1 MISRGGSIL
10 SLQEPKQE
18 NLKVIINDM
27 AEKLQVVN
35 RSLMDPDDYDL
46 NKYEEIKSLH
56 DIIEMK
62 GQLSVSEIQA
72 FVQELGQYRK

>member
-1 MISRGGSIL
+1 M
-10 SLQEPKQE
+10 SLQEANQE
-18 NLKVIINDM
+18 NLEVIINDM

-35 RSLMDPDDYDL
+35 RSLMDPEDYDL

>member
-1 MISRGGSIL
+1 M
-10 SLQEPKQE
+10 SLQEPTQD
-18 NLKVIINDM
+18 NLNIIINDM
-27 AEKLQVVN
+27 AERLQVVN

-56 DIIEMK
+56 DIVEMK

>member
-1 MISRGGSIL
+1 MKL
-10 SLQEPKQE
+10 EEPKQE
-18 NLKVIINDM
+18 NLEIIINDM
-27 AEKLQVVN
+27 ADKLQVVN
-35 RSLMDPDDYDL
+35 RSLMDPEDYDL

-56 DIIEMK
+56 EIIEMK

>member
-1 MISRGGSIL
+1 M
-10 SLQEPKQE
+10 SLQEPSQE
-18 NLKVIINDM
+18 NLNIIIHDM

-35 RSLMDPDDYDL
+35 RSLMDPEDYDL

-72 FVQELGQYRK
+72 FVQELGHYRK

>member
-1 MISRGGSIL
+1 M
-10 SLQEPKQE
+10 SLQEPNQE
-18 NLKVIINDM
+18 NLEVIINDM

-35 RSLMDPDDYDL
+35 RSLMDPEDYDL

>member
-1 MISRGGSIL
+1 M
-10 SLQEPKQE
+10 SLEEANQE
-18 NLKVIINDM
+18 NLEIIINDM

-35 RSLMDPDDYDL
+35 RSLMDPEDYDL

-72 FVQELGQYRK
+72 FVQELGHYRK

>member
-1 MISRGGSIL
+1 M
-10 SLQEPKQE
+10 SLQEANQE
-18 NLKVIINDM
+18 NLEVIINDM

-35 RSLMDPDDYDL
+35 RSLMDPEDYDL

-62 GQLSVSEIQA
+62 GSLSVSEIQV

>member
-1 MISRGGSIL
+1 M
-10 SLQEPKQE
+10 SLQEPNQE
-18 NLKVIINDM
+18 NLETIINDM

-35 RSLMDPDDYDL
+35 RSLMDPEDYDL

>member
-1 MISRGGSIL
+1 MSSRGGPIL

-18 NLKVIINDM
+18 NLEVIINDM

-35 RSLMDPDDYDL
+35 RSLMDPEDYDL
-46 NKYEEIKSLH
+46 DKYEEIKSLH

>member
-1 MISRGGSIL
+1 M

-18 NLKVIINDM
+18 NLAFIIDDM

-35 RSLMDPDDYDL
+35 RSLMKPEDYDL
-46 NKYEEIKSLH
+46 DKYEEIKSLY
-56 DIIEMK
+56 DIINMK

-72 FVQELGQYRK
+72 FVQELGQYRR

>member
-1 MISRGGSIL
+1 M

-18 NLKVIINDM
+18 NLEVIINDM
-27 AEKLQVVN
+27 ADKLQVVN
-35 RSLMDPDDYDL
+35 RSLMDPEDYDL
-46 NKYEEIKSLH
+46 DKYEEIKSLH

>member
-1 MISRGGSIL
+1 M

>member
-1 MISRGGSIL
+1 M
-10 SLQEPKQE
+10 SLQEANQE
-18 NLKVIINDM
+18 NLEVIINDM

-35 RSLMDPDDYDL
+35 RSLMDPEDYDL

-62 GQLSVSEIQA
+62 GSLSVSEIQA

>member
-1 MISRGGSIL
+1 M

-18 NLKVIINDM
+18 NLEVIINDM

-35 RSLMDPDDYDL
+35 RSLMDPEDYDL

-72 FVQELGQYRK
+72 FVTELGQYRK

>member
-1 MISRGGSIL
+1 M

-18 NLKVIINDM
+18 NLEVIINDM